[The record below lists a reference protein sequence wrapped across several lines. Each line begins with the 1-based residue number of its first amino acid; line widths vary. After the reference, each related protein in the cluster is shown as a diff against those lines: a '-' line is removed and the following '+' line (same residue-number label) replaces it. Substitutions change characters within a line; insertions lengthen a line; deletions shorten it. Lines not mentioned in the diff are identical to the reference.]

1 MVGAAVNG
9 SSAVLD
15 PFNWGESTMH
25 EEETTL
31 GAEAEVTLGEMARTM
46 IRVERKLD
54 DHERKL
60 QDAMAT
66 IERRFE
72 QATANISHE
81 FEAARTDHEKR
92 LRTLES
98 WMWRSIGA
106 GAAAGGAVSA
116 IIALAVKG

>member
-1 MVGAAVNG
+1 MPPA
-9 SSAVLD
+9 
-15 PFNWGESTMH
+15 
-25 EEETTL
+25 EETTL
-31 GAEAEVTLGEMARTM
+31 SAETEVTLGEMARTT
-46 IRVERKLD
+46 IRIERKLD

-60 QDAMAT
+60 QEAMIT

-72 QATANISHE
+72 QATANIAHE
-81 FEAARTDHEKR
+81 FEASKTDHEKR

>member
-1 MVGAAVNG
+1 M
-9 SSAVLD
+9 
-15 PFNWGESTMH
+15 PH

-31 GAEAEVTLGEMARTM
+31 GAETEVSLGEMARTM

-60 QDAMAT
+60 HEAMAT

-72 QATANISHE
+72 QATANMAHE
-81 FEAARTDHEKR
+81 FETSRSDHEKR

-116 IIALAVKG
+116 IIALVVKG